1 MVTKTNDQELNS
13 LLLGNE
19 NIIIKFYADWCGSC
33 RLFAPKFT
41 KLSNKAEYDSVKFLE
56 INAEESPEAR
66 KLAGVNNLP
75 YFATFKNGKLLH
87 GDTTAKEESVEKM
100 ILDLKN

>member
-1 MVTKTNDQELNS
+1 MVTKINDQDLNS
-13 LLLGNE
+13 FLLGNE

-41 KLSNKAEYDSVKFLE
+41 KLSNKVEYESVKFLE
-56 INAEESPEAR
+56 INAEENPEAR

-100 ILDLKN
+100 VLDLNN